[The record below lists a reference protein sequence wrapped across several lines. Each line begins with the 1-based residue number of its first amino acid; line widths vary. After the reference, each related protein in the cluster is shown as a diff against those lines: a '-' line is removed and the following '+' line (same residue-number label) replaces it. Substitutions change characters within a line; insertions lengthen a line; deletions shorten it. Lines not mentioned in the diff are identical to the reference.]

1 MSGYQ
6 VQNQNFA
13 VVLSGEQT
21 TKSALGFLQ
30 DSFFSPS
37 SSYIVSSGAGSPASI
52 VTTGSPY
59 SLLGGFIIF
68 SGAGTPY
75 TLSPAGNN
83 FPTAT
88 ALFQSWVDSNLTQYG
103 SQIYNIPATQ
113 RALYSTPGVG
123 SNVKFNCWNHTAGA
137 VTINLA
143 TDPNYVQFVA
153 GAAAPNVIAIGDTAT
168 FQLTVLDNSIPTL
181 AFDRLDN

>member
-6 VQNQNFA
+6 VQNTNFA

-37 SSYIVSSGAGSPASI
+37 STYIVSSGASSPASI
-52 VTTGSPY
+52 VTTGSPS

-83 FPTAT
+83 FPYST
-88 ALFQSWVDSNLTQYG
+88 ALYQTWVDSNLTQYG
-103 SQIYNIPATQ
+103 NQIYNIPASQ

-123 SNVKFNCWNHTAGA
+123 SNVQFNCWNHTAAA

-143 TDPNYVQFVA
+143 SDSNYVQTV
-153 GAAAPNVIAIGDTAT
+153 GGIAAPNIIAAGENAT
-168 FQLTVLDNSIPTL
+168 FQLTVLDNNIPRL
-181 AFDRLDN
+181 AFKRSDN